1 MFAVFRVKNHDF
13 TPKNHIFSN
22 FLGGG
27 GRRVRPLD
35 PPPGSA
41 PVIAKYFK
49 QLDWTQIIKITIV
62 HTSAIVNYKM
72 ERKTQHNKKQTKSMQ
87 LYNISI
93 FNHTCM

>member
-1 MFAVFRVKNHDF
+1 
-13 TPKNHIFSN
+13 
-22 FLGGG
+22 
-27 GRRVRPLD
+27 VRPLD

-72 ERKTQHNKKQTKSMQ
+72 ERKKQHNKKQTKSMQ